1 MTTKKQLLAK
11 MEEYRTKL
19 DAASEK
25 EWKRDLLIK
34 DLERT
39 IETLNEYIANLTTEL
54 DAVTEALNS
63 RLEFEEKQLEIRL
76 YDRKFSNANVEL
88 IK

>member
-25 EWKRDLLIK
+25 EWKQDLRIK

-39 IETLNEYIANLTTEL
+39 IETLNEYIVNLTTEL
-54 DAVTEALNS
+54 DAVTEALDS
-63 RLEFEEKQLEIRL
+63 RLKFEEKQLEIFTRIIRE
-76 YDRKFSNANVEL
+76 YQGE
-88 IK
+88 

>member
-63 RLEFEEKQLEIRL
+63 RLAFEEKQLEIFTRIIRE
-76 YDRKFSNANVEL
+76 YQGE
-88 IK
+88 

>member
-1 MTTKKQLLAK
+1 MTTKKQLIAK

-19 DAASEK
+19 DAATEK

-63 RLEFEEKQLEIRL
+63 RLAFEEKQLEIFTRI
-76 YDRKFSNANVEL
+76 
-88 IK
+88 IKDYQGE

>member
-1 MTTKKQLLAK
+1 MTTKKQLFAK
-11 MEEYRTKL
+11 IEEYRTKL

-39 IETLNEYIANLTTEL
+39 IETLNDYIANLTTEL

-63 RLEFEEKQLEIRL
+63 RLEFEEKQLEIFTRIIRE
-76 YDRKFSNANVEL
+76 YQGE
-88 IK
+88 

>member
-1 MTTKKQLLAK
+1 MTTKKQLIAK

-25 EWKRDLLIK
+25 EWKQDLRIK

-39 IETLNEYIANLTTEL
+39 IETLNDYIVNLSSQL
-54 DAVTEALNS
+54 DAVTTALDS
-63 RLEFEEKQLEIRL
+63 RLEFEEKQLEIFIRI
-76 YDRKFSNANVEL
+76 
-88 IK
+88 IKDYQGE

>member
-39 IETLNEYIANLTTEL
+39 IETLNDYIANLTTEL

-63 RLEFEEKQLEIRL
+63 RLAFEEKQLEIFTRIIRE
-76 YDRKFSNANVEL
+76 YQGE
-88 IK
+88 

>member
-1 MTTKKQLLAK
+1 MTTKKQLFAK
-11 MEEYRTKL
+11 IEEYRTKL

-25 EWKRDLLIK
+25 EWKKDLLIK

-54 DAVTEALNS
+54 DAVTKALNS
-63 RLEFEEKQLEIRL
+63 RLEFEEKQLEIFTRIIRE
-76 YDRKFSNANVEL
+76 YQGE
-88 IK
+88 

>member
-25 EWKRDLLIK
+25 EWRQDLLIK
-34 DLERT
+34 DLDRK
-39 IETLNEYIANLTTEL
+39 IELLNEYIVNLTTEL

-63 RLEFEEKQLEIRL
+63 RLEFEEKQLEIFTRIIRE
-76 YDRKFSNANVEL
+76 YQGE
-88 IK
+88 

>member
-1 MTTKKQLLAK
+1 MSKKDLIAK

-19 DAASEK
+19 DAATEK
-25 EWKRDLLIK
+25 EWKQDLFIK

-39 IETLNEYIANLTTEL
+39 IETLNEYIVNLTTEL

-63 RLEFEEKQLEIRL
+63 RLTFEEKQLEIFTRIIRE
-76 YDRKFSNANVEL
+76 YQGE
-88 IK
+88 

>member
-1 MTTKKQLLAK
+1 MTTKKQLFAK
-11 MEEYRTKL
+11 IEEYRTKL

-63 RLEFEEKQLEIRL
+63 RLEFEEKQLEIFTRIIRE
-76 YDRKFSNANVEL
+76 YQGE
-88 IK
+88 

>member
-1 MTTKKQLLAK
+1 MTTKKQLIAK

-19 DAASEK
+19 DAATEK
-25 EWKRDLLIK
+25 EWKQDLVIK

-39 IETLNEYIANLTTEL
+39 IETLNDYIANLTTEL

-63 RLEFEEKQLEIRL
+63 RLAFEEKQLEIFTRIIRE
-76 YDRKFSNANVEL
+76 YQGE
-88 IK
+88 

>member
-63 RLEFEEKQLEIRL
+63 RLEFEEKQL
-76 YDRKFSNANVEL
+76 
-88 IK
+88 

>member
-1 MTTKKQLLAK
+1 MTTKKQLFAK
-11 MEEYRTKL
+11 IEEYRTKL

-25 EWKRDLLIK
+25 EWKKDLLIK

-63 RLEFEEKQLEIRL
+63 RLEFEEKQLEIFTRIIRE
-76 YDRKFSNANVEL
+76 YQGE
-88 IK
+88 